1 MQKIIRNRQNW
12 GMSLLVIFLI
22 VIVWCFGI
30 RTPAYSVCIDGQ
42 KALVVTNKADVSTAL
57 NQMQDE
63 EMGKRVDVNRT
74 FAKRGDV
81 LPAEKVALE
90 LKLALQ
96 PKVMA
101 ASLIINGEPTVHVQ
115 DKATAEALLEK
126 LKQENTSLAEGE
138 KLLSMGFEEDVQI
151 TEGMVIADKV
161 SDWDDAWN
169 LIKIGTAS
177 PQIYNV
183 KEGDCLWTIA
193 RAHDMYI
200 SEIVQTNNI
209 QEDAILALGQ
219 SIILNK
225 STPLI
230 SVVANVEGTE
240 NVAIPYQ
247 TKTENSNSISGIKV
261 KTEGQNGEKFIAYTA
276 TIRNGILEKKDILEE
291 KIIKEAVDKVIVKGP
306 RATQLASRSGSSGG
320 VSTGRLNWPVS
331 GSISQSYG
339 GRHTGLDIAG
349 SSGTRI
355 VAADG
360 GVVTF
365 TGWQGNYGNLVI
377 ISHGNGLVTRYA
389 HCSSISVSSG
399 QRVSQ
404 GQKIATRGS
413 TGHSTGPHLHFEVMQ
428 NGSFRNPINYLR

>member
-1 MQKIIRNRQNW
+1 MQNVIRDRQNW

-30 RTPAYSVCIDGQ
+30 RTPVYSVSIDGQ
-42 KALVVTNKADVSTAL
+42 KALVVADKADVSTAL
-57 NQMQDE
+57 NQIHDE
-63 EMGKRVDVNRT
+63 EIGKRVDVNRT
-74 FAKRGDV
+74 FAKRSDV
-81 LPAEKVALE
+81 LPAENVALE

-101 ASLIINGEPTVHVQ
+101 ASLIINGVPTVHVQ
-115 DKATAEALLEK
+115 DKATAETLLEK
-126 LKQENTSLAEGE
+126 LKQDNTSLAEGE

-151 TEGMVIADKV
+151 AEGMVIADNV
-161 SDWDDAWN
+161 SDWNDAWN
-169 LIKIGTAS
+169 LINIGTSS

-183 KEGDCLWTIA
+183 KEGDSLWSIA

-200 SEIVQTNNI
+200 SDIVQSNDI
-209 QEDAILALGQ
+209 QEDAILDLGQ

-225 STPLI
+225 PTPLI
-230 SVVANVEGTE
+230 TVVAKVEGSE

-247 TKTENSNSISGIKV
+247 TQTENNNSISGVKV
-261 KTEGQNGEKFIAYTA
+261 KTEGQNGEKFVAYTA
-276 TIRNGILEKKDILEE
+276 TIRNGIMETKDILEE
-291 KIIKEAVDKVIVKGP
+291 KIIKEAVDKVIVKGA
-306 RATQLASRSGSSGG
+306 RTTQVASRGGGSRG

-349 SSGTRI
+349 SSGSSI
-355 VAADG
+355 AAADG

-365 TGWQGNYGNLVI
+365 AGWQGGYGKFVI